1 MTDELAGRALAALDR
16 FLNDDSLMALE
27 LLALDQDKYPEMVEL
42 QSHILGIYLC
52 ITALKMRI
60 IGHDVQKLPQGY
72 IFTPPQK

>member
-42 QSHILGIYLC
+42 QRHILGIYGC

-60 IGHDVQKLPQGY
+60 LGHDVQKLPQGY